1 MKFVSFQQRIIFR
14 KYNLSFQLPRIFL
27 KISQVVLIQ
36 ENSTLID
43 LRKSEKKENEQKIFL
58 NVGQYFILSILNW

>member
-43 LRKSEKKENEQKIFL
+43 LRKSEKKENEQKFFL